1 MTVVLGRL
9 IQMVRGLLL
18 ILLHVNGSFYRIL
31 GFSRYLNSVHNI
43 DMPPS
48 QFWYCSLSIAIA
60 WMSSLCSTLFILN
73 MTFERF
79 YSIIRPHKAASF
91 NTVKRAKIT
100 IIVILILSTLFNIP
114 HLYLTAQEGKACIP
128 IVNAIGTVL
137 GQLYLWSSLTVC
149 FALPFILLLIMNC
162 FIIHTIRQ
170 RSGLNLS
177 RSENAGQGKG
187 NKIKNS
193 EMQTFVILLLVTFS
207 FLILTTPA
215 YLLFIYM
222 MFVNYEKSAQSFAVF
237 TLLYSIAQKTYFTNY
252 AMNFFLYVISGK
264 KFRADLFQLIK
275 ITKPLETSVL
285 LSQSNSSNHVT
296 SVS

>member
-1 MTVVLGRL
+1 M
-9 IQMVRGLLL
+9 IRGLLL
-18 ILLHVNGSFYRIL
+18 ILLHVNSSFYRVL

-79 YSIIRPHKAASF
+79 YSIIRPHKVVLL
-91 NTVKRAKIT
+91 NTVKRARIT

-177 RSENAGQGKG
+177 RSENAGHGKG

-193 EMQTFVILLLVTFS
+193 EMQIFVILLLVTFS

-222 MFVNYEKSAQSFAVF
+222 MFVNYENSAHSFAVF

-264 KFRADLFQLIK
+264 KFRADLLQLFK
-275 ITKPLETSVL
+275 IIKPLENSVL
-285 LSQSNSSNHVT
+285 LSQSNSSNHSNHVT